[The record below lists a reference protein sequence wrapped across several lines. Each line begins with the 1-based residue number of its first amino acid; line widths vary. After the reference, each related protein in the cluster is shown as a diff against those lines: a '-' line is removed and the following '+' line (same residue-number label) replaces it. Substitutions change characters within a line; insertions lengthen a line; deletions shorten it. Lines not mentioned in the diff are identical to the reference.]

1 MRKQMEAE
9 VMTESRRSS
18 IVEKK
23 MTTEKVKDQFL
34 FSSFCSL
41 LSVSFVLITPL
52 SVLLINVVIN
62 VRKEL
67 LCVNLKEFRLTNR
80 NSKYRVWVR
89 PSCKWLEK
97 ANNT

>member
-23 MTTEKVKDQFL
+23 MTTEKVKDQFS

-67 LCVNLKEFRLTNR
+67 LCVNLKEFRLNR